1 LSIRSNIDARSL
13 DQRIT
18 IQAQVHERSST
29 GTLITSWSTVIECWA
44 RMDATMAKERM
55 ERMAAAE
62 VNQVNAYTCW
72 VRADIVQRFAITTAM
87 RVMWRGF
94 PFDIQDIPDNT
105 LRGRLTAL
113 FLQGGLSKDG
123 S

>member
-1 LSIRSNIDARSL
+1 MSIRSNVDARGL

-18 IQAQVHERSST
+18 IQSQARERNSA
-29 GTLITSWSTVIECWA
+29 GTLITTWSTVVECWA
-44 RMDATMAKERM
+44 RMDATLAK

-62 VNQVNAYTCW
+62 LNQVNAYTCW
-72 VRADIVQRFAITTAM
+72 IRADIVQRFSITAAM
-87 RVMWRGF
+87 RVIWRGA